1 LFALIAFDV
10 VKAKSHQNSIE
21 PFLDQ
26 LAVDQQ
32 SGEKETVRKNNQSA
46 GQEHQKKPWVYIE
59 EPANHKTRLFVAD
72 RFPKCGGIKVPAEG
86 FTARK

>member
-46 GQEHQKKPWVYIE
+46 GQEHQKKNRGYTSRSLQTTKRVYLWLTDFQ
-59 EPANHKTRLFVAD
+59 NVV
-72 RFPKCGGIKVPAEG
+72 G
-86 FTARK
+86 